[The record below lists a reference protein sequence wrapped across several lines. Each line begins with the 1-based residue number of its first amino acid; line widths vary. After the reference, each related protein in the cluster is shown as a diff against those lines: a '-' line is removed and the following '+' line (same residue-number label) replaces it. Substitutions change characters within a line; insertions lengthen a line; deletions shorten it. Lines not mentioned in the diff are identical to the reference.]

1 MRKDLLSVLD
11 TTRDD
16 LERIFRVTDKLKR
29 RGGYNNVLKGR
40 VIALL
45 FEKPSTRT
53 RISFEVGISQL
64 GGTSIYVDASTT
76 QLSRGETIEDTART
90 MERYV
95 DAIVARVREHET
107 LEKLARSSR
116 IPVIN
121 ALSNVEHPCQ
131 AISDYY
137 TIRERVGELGKVTMA
152 FIGDANNVFNSL
164 ALAGAMLGVKVRI
177 ASPKKYSP
185 KPWLIESV
193 RRLGGSLEV
202 YEDPVAAV
210 KGVDVIYTDVFVSMG
225 EEGARDEKLSEFV
238 PHYQVNMG
246 LIKASGRGDV
256 VFMHCLPAHRGE
268 EVTSD
273 VIESRHSIVFD
284 QAENRLH
291 TQKALLA
298 LMAEEGFL

>member
-16 LERIFRVTDKLKR
+16 LERIFRITDKLKR
-29 RGGYNNVLKGR
+29 RGGYNNVLKGK

-137 TIRERVGELGKVTMA
+137 TIRERVGELRKVTIA
-152 FIGDANNVFNSL
+152 FVGDANNVFNSL
-164 ALAGAMLGVKVRI
+164 ALAGAMLGVKIRI

-185 KPWLIESV
+185 KPWVIESV

-225 EEGARDEKLSEFV
+225 EEEARDEKLSEFL
-238 PHYQVNMG
+238 PRYQVNMN
-246 LIKASGRGDV
+246 LIKASGRDDV

-291 TQKALLA
+291 TQKALLV
-298 LMAEEGFL
+298 LMTEEGFL